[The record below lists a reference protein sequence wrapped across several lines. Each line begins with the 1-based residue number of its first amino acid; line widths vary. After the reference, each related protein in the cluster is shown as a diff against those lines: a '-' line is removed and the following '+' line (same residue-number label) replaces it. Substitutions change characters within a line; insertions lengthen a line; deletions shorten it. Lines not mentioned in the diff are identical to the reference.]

1 VAKISFE
8 IKMVYLIISFNVVLS
23 NAFAS
28 LALHEFKLDENH

>member
-1 VAKISFE
+1 MDMLAKISFE

-28 LALHEFKLDENH
+28 LALHEFQTE